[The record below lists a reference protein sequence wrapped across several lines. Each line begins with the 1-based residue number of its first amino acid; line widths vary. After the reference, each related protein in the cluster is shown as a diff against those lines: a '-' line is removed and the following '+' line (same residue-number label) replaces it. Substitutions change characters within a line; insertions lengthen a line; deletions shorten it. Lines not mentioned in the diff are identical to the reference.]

1 MLKYPWLRGAAA
13 FLVIV
18 LVLFIGIKLGQNSR
32 NGDVRDAKQETEGV
46 TRALQAQGVRLKQTE
61 QLLLEAQQAQGDR
74 TVQDAAVTKILTI
87 VTDALNMCGNLKES
101 DSPLAL
107 SVCMKLSEAGDV
119 AADANSQ
126 LDPSGDAS

>member
-1 MLKYPWLRGAAA
+1 MLKNFWVSALIAG
-13 FLVIV
+13 LVV
-18 LVLFIGIKLGQNSR
+18 FTFLFIGIKMGQNSR
-32 NGDVRDAKQETEGV
+32 NGDVRDAKQETEGAIH
-46 TRALQAQGVRLKQTE
+46 ALQAQGVRLKQTE